1 MVNLTVPT
9 LTLAEA
15 VASPSLLGMRTLA
28 IALAALGTVSTSIH
42 AQVAMQ
48 TQGLD
53 AATLAEITDAIV
65 DVVNREE
72 LTGAVVAVSRHGQ
85 IAYLQPTGLQ
95 DIDTRVPM
103 RNESMF
109 RIYSM
114 SRAITAVAIG
124 TLVDAGR
131 LSFDDPV
138 HRYLPAFEDVR
149 VRQESGPDRA
159 PSRPITVR
167 DLLLHTAGLNFRN
180 AEDYRA
186 AEVRSRDRSLDDFV
200 TRLASLPLYEDPG
213 TRFRYGTAST
223 VAGAV
228 VEAAAG
234 QPLDEYM
241 NEAVLDPLGMSDTG
255 FWVPPEK
262 VGLLATPYRVLDGG
276 GLEAF
281 VTEDVPFIRRAA
293 LKDGAVGMLS
303 TAPDFLRFCQM
314 LLNGGELDG
323 VRILSEATTSE
334 LVANGLSDEIRATR
348 RGGRGWSMANASVR
362 MEDEDGARAG
372 EFTWNGS
379 VGADFW
385 VDPSTETIVV
395 TMWQSSPANPSR
407 LRQQILDIV
416 RRSIR

>member
-1 MVNLTVPT
+1 MKGKALAT
-9 LTLAEA
+9 TLA
-15 VASPSLLGMRTLA
+15 TLA
-28 IALAALGTVSTSIH
+28 TLSPSIH
-42 AQVAMQ
+42 AQAPTQ
-48 TQGLD
+48 TPGLD

-65 DVVNREE
+65 EVIDREE
-72 LTGAVVAVSRHGQ
+72 LAGAVVAVSRHGR
-85 IAYLQPTGLQ
+85 IAYLQATGLQ
-95 DIDTRVPM
+95 DIETNVPM
-103 RNESMF
+103 RNESIF

-138 HRYLPAFEDVR
+138 HRYLPAFQDVR
-149 VRQESGPDRA
+149 VRQEGGPDRE
-159 PSRPITVR
+159 PTRPITVR

-180 AEDYRA
+180 AEEYRTA
-186 AEVRSRDRSLDDFV
+186 DVRSRDRTLDDFV

-213 TRFRYGTAST
+213 TRFRYGTGST
-223 VAGAV
+223 IAGAV
-228 VEAAAG
+228 VEAASG
-234 QPLDEYM
+234 QPLDEYIR
-241 NEAVLDPLGMSDTG
+241 EAVLDPLGMSDTG

-262 VGLLATPYRVLDGG
+262 VGRLATPYRQLDGG

-281 VTEDVPFIRRAA
+281 ATEDVPFTRRAA
-293 LKDGAVGMLS
+293 LNDGAVGMLS

-323 VRILSEATTSE
+323 IRILSEATTSE

-362 MEDEDGARAG
+362 MEDGDGARAG

-407 LRQQILDIV
+407 LRQRILEIV
-416 RRSIR
+416 RRAIR

>member
-1 MVNLTVPT
+1 MKP
-9 LTLAEA
+9 
-15 VASPSLLGMRTLA
+15 LA
-28 IALAALGTVSTSIH
+28 IALAALAVVSTPTH
-42 AQVAMQ
+42 AQVAMR
-48 TQGLD
+48 TPGLD
-53 AATLAEITDAIV
+53 AATLEQITDAIT
-65 DVVNREE
+65 DVVDRGE
-72 LTGAVVAVSRHGQ
+72 LAGAVVAVSRHGQ
-85 IAYLQPTGLQ
+85 IAYLQATGLQ
-95 DIDTRVPM
+95 DIDTREPM
-103 RNESMF
+103 RDESIF

-149 VRQESGPDRA
+149 VRQEGGPDRA

-200 TRLASLPLYEDPG
+200 TRLATVPLYEDPG

-223 VAGAV
+223 IAGAV
-228 VEAAAG
+228 VDAASG

-241 NEAVLDPLGMSDTG
+241 REAVLDPLGMNDTG
-255 FWVPPEK
+255 FHVSPEK
-262 VGLLATPYRVLDGG
+262 VGRLATPYRVLDGG

-281 VTEDVPFIRRAA
+281 ETEDVPFTRRAA
-293 LKDGAVGMLS
+293 LIDGAVGMLS

-314 LLNGGELDG
+314 LLDGGELDG
-323 VRILSEATTSE
+323 VRVLSEATTSE
-334 LVANGLSDEIRATR
+334 LVRNGLSEEILATR
-348 RGGRGWSMANASVR
+348 RGGAGWSMANASVR
-362 MEDEDGARAG
+362 MEDGDGARAG

-385 VDPSTETIVV
+385 VDPGTETIVV

-416 RRSIR
+416 RRAIR

>member
-1 MVNLTVPT
+1 MRTPAIV
-9 LTLAEA
+9 LAV
-15 VASPSLLGMRTLA
+15 VAS
-28 IALAALGTVSTSIH
+28 ISTPTH
-42 AQVAMQ
+42 AQTPMQ
-48 TQGLD
+48 PDGLD
-53 AATLAEITDAIV
+53 PTTLAEITDAVAAVV
-65 DVVNREE
+65 DRDE
-72 LTGAVVAVSRHGQ
+72 LAGSVVAVSRHGQ
-85 IAYLQPTGLQ
+85 MAYLQATGLQ

-103 RNESMF
+103 QDESIF

-114 SRAITAVAIG
+114 SRAITAVAVG

-138 HRYLPAFEDVR
+138 HRYLPAFADVR
-149 VRQESGPDRA
+149 VRQEGGPDRA

-186 AEVRSRDRSLDDFV
+186 AEVRSRARSLDDFV

-223 VAGAV
+223 IAGAV

-241 NEAVLDPLGMSDTG
+241 REAVLDPLGMSDTG

-262 VGLLATPYRVLDGG
+262 VGRLATPYRVLDGG

-281 VTEDVPFIRRAA
+281 ATEDVPFTRRAA
-293 LKDGAVGMLS
+293 LIDGAVGMLS

-314 LLNGGELDG
+314 LLDGGELDG
-323 VRILSEATTSE
+323 VRVLSEATTAE
-334 LVANGLSDEIRATR
+334 LIRNGLSDEILATR

-362 MEDEDGARAG
+362 IEDGDAARAG

-385 VDPSTETIVV
+385 VDPTTQTIVV

-416 RRSIR
+416 RRAIR